1 MTSRLDSTGI
11 RPHTAP
17 AVYRG
22 VALMVVRDIDGAA
35 LVAFDGNGT
44 TYYLDEGLYLEAQD
58 IPFPITDADIR
69 EAILTPDQDA
79 EG

>member
-1 MTSRLDSTGI
+1 MATFQLDSTGI

-22 VALMVVRDIDGAA
+22 VALFVVRDHAGYP

-44 TYYLDEGLYLEAQD
+44 TYFLADGAYLEAQD
-58 IPFPITDADIR
+58 IPVPITDADIR
-69 EAILTPDQDA
+69 EAILPDPA
-79 EG
+79 

>member
-1 MTSRLDSTGI
+1 MATFQLDSTGI

-22 VALMVVRDIDGAA
+22 VALFIVRDVAGYP

-44 TYYLDEGLYLEAQD
+44 TYFLADGTYLEATD
-58 IPFPITDADIR
+58 LAASPITDEDIR
-69 EAILTPDQDA
+69 AAML
-79 EG
+79 EGFPGR